1 MLKLAIPETEAWDD
15 QKEEFVSFEGQ
26 TVTLE
31 HNLISVSKWES
42 KWKVPFMQTIEK
54 GMSQEMLVDYIR
66 CMCLDPEVDERFP
79 LFLTEAQMKE
89 LSDYINDSQ
98 TATWFRESETKKG
111 GRSSEAITSELI
123 YYYMVASG
131 IPFECENW
139 PLNRLL
145 TLIRVCSEKNKP
157 PEKMSSSAVAK
168 QQRELNAARRKA
180 LRTRG

>member
-1 MLKLAIPETEAWDD
+1 MLKLTLEPTEAWND
-15 QKEEFVSFEGQ
+15 QLEEFISFDGG

-31 HNLISVSKWES
+31 HSLVSVSKWES

-66 CMCLDPEVDERFP
+66 FMCIDEDVDQRFP
-79 LFLTEAQMKE
+79 MFLTEKQVNE

-98 TATWFRESETKKG
+98 TATWFSDTDNNKGRNSEV
-111 GRSSEAITSELI
+111 ITSELI

-131 IPFECENW
+131 IPFECEHW
-139 PLNRLL
+139 PLNRLM

-157 PEKMSSSAVAK
+157 PEKMSSSALLN
-168 QQRELNAARRKA
+168 QQRELNNARRKA
-180 LRTRG
+180 LRTKG